1 MFIFIQCDR
10 ASERQLRH
18 WLAIVRCMGNYKY
31 GMLVAQRRAIVT
43 YSDGAPCGIL
53 KLGFVCSPG
62 VQLNHYLLKKTLPH
76 AYRSNIYDDLA
87 IREEMIR
94 RLKSD
99 KVIGIATIEID
110 KNELRDILDSIDCMI
125 EKRKRTLLENL
136 PADDADRQKVENY
149 EALKESI
156 MKVLE
161 FI

>member
-1 MFIFIQCDR
+1 
-10 ASERQLRH
+10 
-18 WLAIVRCMGNYKY
+18 
-31 GMLVAQRRAIVT
+31 
-43 YSDGAPCGIL
+43 
-53 KLGFVCSPG
+53 
-62 VQLNHYLLKKTLPH
+62 
-76 AYRSNIYDDLA
+76 
-87 IREEMIR
+87 MIR

-110 KNELRDILDSIDCMI
+110 KNELKDILDSIDCMI

-136 PADDADRQKVENY
+136 PADDADRQKIENY

>member
-1 MFIFIQCDR
+1 
-10 ASERQLRH
+10 
-18 WLAIVRCMGNYKY
+18 
-31 GMLVAQRRAIVT
+31 
-43 YSDGAPCGIL
+43 
-53 KLGFVCSPG
+53 
-62 VQLNHYLLKKTLPH
+62 
-76 AYRSNIYDDLA
+76 
-87 IREEMIR
+87 MIR

-110 KNELRDILDSIDCMI
+110 KSELRDILDSIDCMI

-136 PADDADRQKVENY
+136 PADDADRKKVENY